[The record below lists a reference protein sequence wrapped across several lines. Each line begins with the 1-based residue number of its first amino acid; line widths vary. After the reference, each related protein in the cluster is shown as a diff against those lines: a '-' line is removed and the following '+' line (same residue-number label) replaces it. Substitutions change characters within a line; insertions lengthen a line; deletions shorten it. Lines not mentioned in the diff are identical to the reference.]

1 MKTLIYTLFKSYWE
15 ETTVQINDKEVIE
28 LGGFIICLFIVI
40 GSLFLFDYFG
50 FISVFQNYRL
60 ALATN
65 YTNMLTIK
73 GYIALVLIIL
83 QLVVFAWWVKK
94 YDKTKKP

>member
-50 FISVFQNYRL
+50 FISVF
-60 ALATN
+60 
-65 YTNMLTIK
+65 
-73 GYIALVLIIL
+73 
-83 QLVVFAWWVKK
+83 
-94 YDKTKKP
+94 

>member
-1 MKTLIYTLFKSYWE
+1 
-15 ETTVQINDKEVIE
+15 
-28 LGGFIICLFIVI
+28 
-40 GSLFLFDYFG
+40 
-50 FISVFQNYRL
+50 
-60 ALATN
+60 
-65 YTNMLTIK
+65 MLTIK